1 MNLTANYRYPGSRPF
16 QDTDPDRRLYFGR
29 EHEKES
35 LFHMILGQRLV
46 VLYSKSGMG
55 KTSLLN
61 AGVTEL
67 LRGREFFPMV
77 IRLYTS
83 EHDPFQAV
91 YNEIQNSVE
100 QSEKIVESR
109 LEQKKT
115 LWEYFKCLELWGPDD
130 ILLTP
135 VLIFDQFEEL
145 FTLHVPEVRKVFIEQ
160 FADLVKNRIPGDLP
174 ESGGQPLYTETP
186 PNVKIVI
193 SIREDFL
200 GHLEEL
206 SRDIPDILH
215 NCFRLLPFNRE
226 QAAQAIVNPAKLRDD
241 IIQARPFQYADETVG
256 AMLDFLCTRKKRTYE
271 LAGTMGKLDTLFD
284 SGEVE
289 PFQLQLLCQH
299 IETGIVAD
307 SNGNGAE
314 YTVQI
319 GELGGEAG
327 MQRVLQNFYDDQIKQ
342 IDSRRKKRN
351 VVRLC
356 EKGLISVTDRRLS
369 LEEEDIERKFNVSK
383 NDLGE
388 LVNKRL
394 LRSEPRVG
402 STYYELSHDT
412 LVEPIRESEKKR
424 KKKEYLVS
432 GICLAVFIAVLSSY
446 IFQSFKQ
453 VEQRKRDSFYELGIN
468 SYYQKKYEEAIN
480 HFQKAI
486 EVDHDYANAYNGL
499 GIVFRNQK
507 NYEEAIKHYRK
518 AIEIGPNHAKAYYN
532 LGNVYSDQKNYE
544 EAIKQYRKAIEIGP
558 NHANVYS
565 GLGIAFRKQKNYEEA
580 IKQYRKAIEIDPNH
594 TNAYNNL
601 GIAFRKQKNY
611 EEAIKQYRKA
621 IEIDPNYAN
630 AYCNLGNVYSADQK
644 NYEEAVK
651 QYQKAIEIDPSYAN
665 AYYNLGITYDDL
677 ENYEEAVKQYQKAIE
692 IDPNI
697 AYFYSDLAIAYSN
710 RKNYEEAIKQ
720 YRKAIEI
727 DPNHASFY
735 NSLGNAYSDQKNYE
749 EAIKQ
754 YRKAIEID
762 PNFAYFY
769 RNLAITFKNRKN
781 YEEAIKQYQKAI
793 ELDPENDSAKGD
805 FAELCL
811 MTEGFEEAFTIANE
825 ILKEKDNFTDH
836 ILAMKFI
843 IVSSLLFQEKQS
855 EAYQEL
861 KGFIEYYKSLTEEY
875 SRGWSYVG
883 IKKFINNYNKIK
895 ESDKRLILDLI
906 DILESPKPEGDKKL
920 RQLES
925 SLPELFKE

>member
-29 EHEKES
+29 GHEKES

-91 YNEIQNSVE
+91 YNEIQNAVE

-115 LWEYFKCLELWGPDD
+115 LWEYFKCLELWGSDD

-186 PNVKIVI
+186 PNVKVVI

-256 AMLDFLCTRKKRTYE
+256 AMLDFLCTRKKRIYE
-271 LAGTMGKLDTLFD
+271 LAGTMGKLENYFGTPLFLLAQKIGKTPSSVMLFD

-299 IETGIVAD
+299 IESGVVGD

-342 IDSRRKKRN
+342 IDSRGKRRN

-412 LVEPIRESEKKR
+412 LVEPIRESQKKR

-432 GICLAVFIAVLSSY
+432 GIFLAVFITILSSY
-446 IFQSFKQ
+446 IFQSFKH

-468 SYYQKKYEEAIN
+468 SYYKKKY
-480 HFQKAI
+480 K
-486 EVDHDYANAYNGL
+486 
-499 GIVFRNQK
+499 
-507 NYEEAIKHYRK
+507 
-518 AIEIGPNHAKAYYN
+518 
-532 LGNVYSDQKNYE
+532 
-544 EAIKQYRKAIEIGP
+544 
-558 NHANVYS
+558 
-565 GLGIAFRKQKNYEEA
+565 
-580 IKQYRKAIEIDPNH
+580 
-594 TNAYNNL
+594 
-601 GIAFRKQKNY
+601 
-611 EEAIKQYRKA
+611 EAIKQYRKA
-621 IEIDPNYAN
+621 IEIDPNYAY
-630 AYCNLGNVYSADQK
+630 AYNGLGSA
-644 NYEEAVK
+644 
-651 QYQKAIEIDPSYAN
+651 
-665 AYYNLGITYDDL
+665 YDDL
-677 ENYEEAVKQYQKAIE
+677 ENYEEAIKQYKKAIE
-692 IDPNI
+692 IDPND
-697 AYFYSDLAIAYSN
+697 ATYYSN
-710 RKNYEEAIKQ
+710 
-720 YRKAIEI
+720 
-727 DPNHASFY
+727 
-735 NSLGNAYSDQKNYE
+735 LGNTFKNQKNYE

-754 YRKAIEID
+754 YKKAIEID
-762 PNFAYFY
+762 PNDANVYSLLGILY
-769 RNLAITFKNRKN
+769 YEQKK
-781 YEEAIKQYQKAI
+781 YEEAIKQYKKTI
-793 ELDPENDSAKGD
+793 EIDPND
-805 FAELCL
+805 
-811 MTEGFEEAFTIANE
+811 AN
-825 ILKEKDNFTDH
+825 
-836 ILAMKFI
+836 
-843 IVSSLLFQEKQS
+843 V
-855 EAYQEL
+855 
-861 KGFIEYYKSLTEEY
+861 
-875 SRGWSYVG
+875 
-883 IKKFINNYNKIK
+883 
-895 ESDKRLILDLI
+895 
-906 DILESPKPEGDKKL
+906 
-920 RQLES
+920 
-925 SLPELFKE
+925 